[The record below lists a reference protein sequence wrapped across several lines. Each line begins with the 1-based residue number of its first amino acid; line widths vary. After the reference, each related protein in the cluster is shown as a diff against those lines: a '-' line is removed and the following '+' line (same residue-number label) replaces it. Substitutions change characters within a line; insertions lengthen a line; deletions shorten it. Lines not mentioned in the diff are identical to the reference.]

1 MKMSEKEILPVILI
15 LTIHIDTV
23 VLLDEETRIVAEDN
37 YVSRLV
43 QTPDSN
49 DDRTDKDESPSR
61 RALKSND
68 SIVDMAR
75 STEPSSRAI
84 FLRPPAQ
91 LTQEDLELIDKRVEI
106 KVTFYNLWI
115 GFGYNEIDHLAS
127 SCM

>member
-37 YVSRLV
+37 YVSRLMR
-43 QTPDSN
+43 TPDSN

-61 RALKSND
+61 RTLKSND
-68 SIVDMAR
+68 SIVDMGR

-106 KVTFYNLWI
+106 KVITLR
-115 GFGYNEIDHLAS
+115 
-127 SCM
+127 

>member
-15 LTIHIDTV
+15 LTIHIDNV

-37 YVSRLV
+37 YVSRLM
-43 QTPDSN
+43 QTPNNSN
-49 DDRTDKDESPSR
+49 DDRTDTDESPSR
-61 RALKSND
+61 RTLKSND
-68 SIVDMAR
+68 SIVDMGR

-106 KVTFYNLWI
+106 KVITLR
-115 GFGYNEIDHLAS
+115 
-127 SCM
+127 

>member
-43 QTPDSN
+43 QTHNSN
-49 DDRTDKDESPSR
+49 DDRTDTDESPSR
-61 RALKSND
+61 RTLKSN
-68 SIVDMAR
+68 VDMGR

-84 FLRPPAQ
+84 FVRPPAQ

-106 KVTFYNLWI
+106 KVTFSHIWI
-115 GFGYNEIDHLAS
+115 GFGDNEIDHLAS

>member
-43 QTPDSN
+43 QTANSN
-49 DDRTDKDESPSR
+49 DDRTDTDESPSR
-61 RALKSND
+61 RTLKSN
-68 SIVDMAR
+68 VDMGR

-106 KVTFYNLWI
+106 KVITLR
-115 GFGYNEIDHLAS
+115 
-127 SCM
+127 

>member
-43 QTPDSN
+43 QTPNSN

-61 RALKSND
+61 RTLKSN
-68 SIVDMAR
+68 VDMGR

-106 KVTFYNLWI
+106 KVITLR
-115 GFGYNEIDHLAS
+115 
-127 SCM
+127 

>member
-49 DDRTDKDESPSR
+49 DDRMDKDESPSR
-61 RALKSND
+61 RTLKSND
-68 SIVDMAR
+68 PIVDMGR

-106 KVTFYNLWI
+106 KVITLR
-115 GFGYNEIDHLAS
+115 
-127 SCM
+127 